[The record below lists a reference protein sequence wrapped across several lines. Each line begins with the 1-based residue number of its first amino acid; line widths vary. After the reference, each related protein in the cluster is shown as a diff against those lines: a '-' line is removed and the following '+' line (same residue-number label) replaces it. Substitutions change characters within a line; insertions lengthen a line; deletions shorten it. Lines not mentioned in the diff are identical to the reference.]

1 MSDEL
6 ILNALGQN
14 VSATID
20 AGSVDALIDSIAIP
34 AFVIDC
40 GHMITHWNKALAKT
54 ACLPSEIMIGTN
66 HQWRPFYG
74 EPRPTMADLIIDN
87 TIEGAVERFYG
98 GKYKPSDV
106 LDGAYVAEDFFPD
119 IGIEGEW
126 LSFTAAPIHNADGK
140 LVGAIET
147 LVLISDRK
155 KAELELIEREKR
167 YRELSTIDNLTQ
179 LYNSRQFYLELGKEV
194 ERFRRYQ
201 QSFSLCM
208 LDLDHFKQLND
219 NHGHLFGDKVLEGV
233 GKLIRS
239 HLRSVDSAYRYG
251 GEEFVILM
259 PQVDEEKAQIGIQR
273 ICNELNAL
281 SFETDAGETI
291 QITASAGLA
300 CVDEND
306 TDKSLLSKADEAM
319 YEAKAKGRNR
329 IQIWNGNRSDAMESQ
344 DH

>member
-1 MSDEL
+1 M
-6 ILNALGQN
+6 LNALGQN

-34 AFVIDC
+34 AFVIDR
-40 GHMITHWNKALAKT
+40 GHVITHWNKALAKT

-74 EPRPTMADLIIDN
+74 EPRPTMADLIIDG
-87 TIEGAVERFYG
+87 TIEGAVEHFYG

-126 LSFTAAPIHNADGK
+126 LSFTAAPIRNQEGN

-147 LVLISDRK
+147 LVMISDRK
-155 KAELELIEREKR
+155 KAEMELIEREKR
-167 YRELSTIDNLTQ
+167 YRELSTIDSLTQ
-179 LYNSRQFYLELGKEV
+179 LYNLRQFHLELAKEL

-201 QSFSLCM
+201 QGFSLCM
-208 LDLDHFKQLND
+208 LDLDHFKRLND

-233 GKLIRS
+233 GKLIS
-239 HLRSVDSAYRYG
+239 TYLRSVDNAYRYG

-259 PQVDEEKAQIGIQR
+259 PQVDETKAQIGIQR
-273 ICNELNAL
+273 ICKELNDL
-281 SFETDAGETI
+281 TFETDAGEQI

-300 CVDEND
+300 VVSESD
-306 TDKSLLSKADEAM
+306 TDKTLLAKADEAM

-329 IQIWNGNRSDAMESQ
+329 IQIWSGSETLNGESPS
-344 DH
+344 H

>member
-6 ILNALGQN
+6 ILNTLGQDIGT
-14 VSATID
+14 TID

-34 AFVIDC
+34 AFVVDRS
-40 GHMITHWNKALAKT
+40 HMITHWNKALAKT

-74 EPRPTMADLIIDN
+74 EPRPTMADLIIDG
-87 TIEGAVERFYG
+87 TIEEAVERFYG

-106 LDGAYVAEDFFPD
+106 LEGAYVAEDFFPD

-126 LSFTAAPIHNADGK
+126 LSFTAAPIRSPNGE

-167 YRELSTIDNLTQ
+167 YRELSTIDSLTQ
-179 LYNSRQFYLELGKEV
+179 LYNSRQFYLELSKEL

-201 QSFSLCM
+201 QGFSLCM

-233 GKLIRS
+233 GKLIS
-239 HLRSVDSAYRYG
+239 NHIRSVDNAYRYG

-259 PQVDEEKAQIGIQR
+259 PQVEEEKALIGIER
-273 ICNELNAL
+273 ICSELNAL
-281 SFETDAGETI
+281 RFTNDSGELI
-291 QITASAGLA
+291 SITASAGLA
-300 CVDEND
+300 CVADGD
-306 TDKSLLSKADEAM
+306 TDKSLLAKADEAM
-319 YEAKAKGRNR
+319 YEAKANGRNR
-329 IQIWNGNRSDAMESQ
+329 IQVWSSCESSHQ
-344 DH
+344 AGKDY